1 MNRGIII
8 RNLRI
13 ALGLSQIKFSDLL
26 GITQAHLSYIEAG
39 ERNPSY
45 KISYKIK
52 NLAKI
57 KGIDI
62 SLEDIIPE

>member
-1 MNRGIII
+1 MNRGLIIK
-8 RNLRI
+8 NLRI
-13 ALGLSQIKFSDLL
+13 ALGLSQNKFSALL
-26 GITQAHLSYIEAG
+26 GVTQAHLSFIEAG

-52 NLAKI
+52 NIAKL